1 MITAVENT
9 NHCLINNTILIDIN
23 SALILSRL
31 KNPQSNNYFFSDIKK
46 LWYYKNYKSETSLID
61 LIFPKQKIEKVLFKN
76 GNMNDYRKDNLLLF
90 APNTYTFKLPPRY
103 NIISEGL
110 PTYISSGPHSGE
122 YKNMYWLVTDS
133 ENILEPEFYIMY
145 INDDIYTKFSKKDL
159 NKVIC
164 FNDVRPTWYISQN
177 GYISCNI
184 RTDKRMN
191 YYLHQYILNVHDK
204 DLTDYTQTV
213 DHINQ
218 DKLDNRSENLR
229 LVNMSEQNKNRGK
242 QTRRI
247 DACDLPFNIIL
258 PKYIQYRKDI
268 YNKETNAFREFFI
281 VSHPKLEKD
290 WETTKSS
297 KLTLEE
303 KLLQAKTKILEIENK
318 ITPEDIIKLENI
330 NSVMNT
336 NILSLPTGFQF
347 KIHRDK
353 YHFIYDSKDTKNGKR
368 YSLTRILTSTNVQE
382 ELNNFI
388 KDLNIKYPELKMS
401 YHIIKENIK
410 IDISMVSIPVIE
422 NVEKTNN
429 IKCPPNF
436 TIYDERNSTFIQF
449 TKYINK
455 KKYSMKKKINK
466 TNFNQ
471 KEFEIFLSE
480 LKNKFVNEN
489 CLNFDNLI
497 LN

>member
-1 MITAVENT
+1 M
-9 NHCLINNTILIDIN
+9 
-23 SALILSRL
+23 
-31 KNPQSNNYFFSDIKK
+31 
-46 LWYYKNYKSETSLID
+46 
-61 LIFPKQKIEKVLFKN
+61 
-76 GNMNDYRKDNLLLF
+76 
-90 APNTYTFKLPPRY
+90 
-103 NIISEGL
+103 
-110 PTYISSGPHSGE
+110 
-122 YKNMYWLVTDS
+122 
-133 ENILEPEFYIMY
+133 
-145 INDDIYTKFSKKDL
+145 
-159 NKVIC
+159 
-164 FNDVRPTWYISQN
+164 
-177 GYISCNI
+177 
-184 RTDKRMN
+184 
-191 YYLHQYILNVHDK
+191 
-204 DLTDYTQTV
+204 
-213 DHINQ
+213 
-218 DKLDNRSENLR
+218 
-229 LVNMSEQNKNRGK
+229 
-242 QTRRI
+242 
-247 DACDLPFNIIL
+247 
-258 PKYIQYRKDI
+258 
-268 YNKETNAFREFFI
+268 
-281 VSHPKLEKD
+281 
-290 WETTKSS
+290 
-297 KLTLEE
+297 EE

-368 YSLTRILTSTNVQE
+368 YSLTKILTSTNVQE

-436 TIYDERNSTFIQF
+436 TIYDEKNSTFIQF

-466 TNFNQ
+466 TNFTQ

-489 CLNFDNLI
+489 CLNFDNLT
-497 LN
+497 LCP

>member
-110 PTYISSGPHSGE
+110 PTYISSGVLAGE
-122 YKNMYWLVTDS
+122 YRNMYWLVTDS
-133 ENILEPEFYIMY
+133 ENILENEFYIMH
-145 INDDIYTKFSKKDL
+145 IKDDIYTKFSKKDL
-159 NKVIC
+159 NKVIY
-164 FNDVRPTWYISQN
+164 FNDMRPTWCLTGEYVQCRIKTYENSKF
-177 GYISCNI
+177 C
-184 RTDKRMN
+184 
-191 YYLHQYILNVHDK
+191 YLHQYILNVHDK

-242 QTRRI
+242 QTRRT
-247 DACDLPFNIIL
+247 DACILPPSIIL

-330 NSVMNT
+330 NSVINT

-368 YSLTRILTSTNVQE
+368 YSLTKILTSTNVQE

-410 IDISMVSIPVIE
+410 INENMVSIPVIE

-489 CLNFDNLI
+489 CLNFDNLV